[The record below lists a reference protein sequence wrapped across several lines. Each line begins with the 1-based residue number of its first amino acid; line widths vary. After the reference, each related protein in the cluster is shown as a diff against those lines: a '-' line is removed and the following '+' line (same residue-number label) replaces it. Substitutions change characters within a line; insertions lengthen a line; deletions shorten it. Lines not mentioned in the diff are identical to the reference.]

1 MSDIYYLSQVFG
13 YITACINTI
22 LYIPEVIHIYTIKD
36 THSLN
41 SYFLMLQITSCIT
54 TLCYG
59 ALIGEHPIIVSSV
72 CILVSCG
79 FLGWAKWKLYP
90 SKDVGDDDA
99 SFTSDNFNPIH
110 EKETETTPLTPLN
123 KSSRESPITRY
134 KNVIQKNSS
143 SSI

>member
-1 MSDIYYLSQVFG
+1 MSDIYYLSQIFG

-22 LYIPEVIHIYTIKD
+22 LYIPEVMHVYTIKD
-36 THSLN
+36 TNSLN

-59 ALIGEHPIIVSSV
+59 LLIGETPIIVSSL

-90 SKDVGDDDA
+90 SNDDEDNESLTSE
-99 SFTSDNFNPIH
+99 SFKP
-110 EKETETTPLTPLN
+110 PLNEHTPLN
-123 KSSRESPITRY
+123 NTKESPITRY
-134 KNVIQKNSS
+134 KEIIKKSS

>member
-41 SYFLMLQITSCIT
+41 SYFLILQITSCIT

-59 ALIGEHPIIVSSV
+59 ALIGETPIIVSSI

-99 SFTSDNFNPIH
+99 SFTSDNFKPL
-110 EKETETTPLTPLN
+110 EETTPLKNTN
-123 KSSRESPITRY
+123 KESSPITRY
-134 KNVIQKNSS
+134 QNAISKKSS